1 MNLPYRYRG
10 LSLVGLLALLLPWA
24 AWHFALSDTFGA
36 WRECG
41 RLERRLDALA
51 PTTPA
56 TGATVP
62 AAVEAPELILSGGL
76 LDSVRRFAP
85 AGVRD
90 GLCAG
95 DDVAAGRDR
104 NSYGAT
110 DAHWAVRRAAA
121 HGRDARTASARLPP
135 AVGRVADRD
144 TAPHPPHA
152 AHTDA
157 LHTTTDLNNRI
168 EMRRYLIYFP
178 LLFLMVSCEI
188 IEEDISG
195 RAVTTIAPADDAEV
209 PAGETLFRWRAVD
222 RATGYELC
230 VATEGR
236 IVADTL
242 LAADTLGLARSYGC
256 RLRLE
261 AGRYEWTVAAFNS
274 GYETSSPALRLTAAE
289 EPVPEEPEKSDN
301 PESAEP

>member
-1 MNLPYRYRG
+1 
-10 LSLVGLLALLLPWA
+10 
-24 AWHFALSDTFGA
+24 
-36 WRECG
+36 
-41 RLERRLDALA
+41 
-51 PTTPA
+51 
-56 TGATVP
+56 
-62 AAVEAPELILSGGL
+62 
-76 LDSVRRFAP
+76 
-85 AGVRD
+85 
-90 GLCAG
+90 
-95 DDVAAGRDR
+95 
-104 NSYGAT
+104 
-110 DAHWAVRRAAA
+110 
-121 HGRDARTASARLPP
+121 
-135 AVGRVADRD
+135 
-144 TAPHPPHA
+144 
-152 AHTDA
+152 
-157 LHTTTDLNNRI
+157 
-168 EMRRYLIYFP
+168 MRRYLIYFP

-274 GYETSSPALRLTAAE
+274 GYETSSPALRLTVAE
-289 EPVPEEPEKSDN
+289 EPVSRSRRSRTIPNPPNREIALDDLSAARSRRDCLGRRGVADPRAGTTRRAGCPTRDRHSGGTADRRRDLAAGLSRPLPERRGRSDTWPHGPSCAACRLPEKPNRNAASGCSSRTWGQSR
-301 PESAEP
+301 PAGRRSTS